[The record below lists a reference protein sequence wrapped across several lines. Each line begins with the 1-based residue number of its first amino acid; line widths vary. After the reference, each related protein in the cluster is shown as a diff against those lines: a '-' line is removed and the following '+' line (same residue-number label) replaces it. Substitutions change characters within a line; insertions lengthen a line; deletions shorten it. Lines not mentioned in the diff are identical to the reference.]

1 MIKNL
6 YLKNFALISEL
17 SINFENGLNIITGES
32 GSGKSLIFKSINFL
46 LGDRFQ
52 RENIKKNEKQCVI
65 EGEFQTDEPI
75 FIRRV
80 FNSNG
85 QSRNFVNDCPVNLD
99 ELKKVTYSFLD
110 YHGQHDNQRLFSS
123 NTHLECLDIFAG
135 NTKLLKT
142 ASEEFRHI
150 KDLNSEFEKLNKQ
163 NVVLIEKQELLSFQL
178 EEIER
183 YPYSSNSD
191 EKISQKILKFSNI
204 QTLIDDLHFCSK
216 LLIDDDDSVRSKLI
230 SINKH
235 LENLTKIEPELKN
248 LFDRIQSQL
257 LEIEDVGLELENQR
271 KIESPNSSELESL
284 NENLAH
290 LEMLKRKYGGS
301 LDSVLDTKNK
311 IVADLSQIKFNSK
324 KLNNV
329 QSEIKKRNSKF
340 NQLAEKLSVI
350 RKNVKSEFESSIK
363 NNFDKLGM
371 ENTNFKVHLTNVTD
385 MKATGIDK
393 CEFFISSSKKE
404 ELKPMGKI
412 VSGGE
417 LARIQLAIKMVLGKL
432 DPVDT
437 LILDEIDTG
446 ISGRI
451 AEFTGDVIKKL
462 SNHKQIICITHLPQ
476 IAGKGHVHF
485 KSKKIDI
492 NGQTVIEIDRLN
504 KNSRVDEI
512 ASLISGK
519 KITQAGKVRAKEI
532 LEIN

>member
-1 MIKNL
+1 
-6 YLKNFALISEL
+6 
-17 SINFENGLNIITGES
+17 
-32 GSGKSLIFKSINFL
+32 
-46 LGDRFQ
+46 
-52 RENIKKNEKQCVI
+52 
-65 EGEFQTDEPI
+65 
-75 FIRRV
+75 
-80 FNSNG
+80 
-85 QSRNFVNDCPVNLD
+85 
-99 ELKKVTYSFLD
+99 
-110 YHGQHDNQRLFSS
+110 
-123 NTHLECLDIFAG
+123 
-135 NTKLLKT
+135 
-142 ASEEFRHI
+142 
-150 KDLNSEFEKLNKQ
+150 
-163 NVVLIEKQELLSFQL
+163 
-178 EEIER
+178 
-183 YPYSSNSD
+183 
-191 EKISQKILKFSNI
+191 
-204 QTLIDDLHFCSK
+204 
-216 LLIDDDDSVRSKLI
+216 
-230 SINKH
+230 
-235 LENLTKIEPELKN
+235 
-248 LFDRIQSQL
+248 
-257 LEIEDVGLELENQR
+257 
-271 KIESPNSSELESL
+271 
-284 NENLAH
+284 
-290 LEMLKRKYGGS
+290 
-301 LDSVLDTKNK
+301 
-311 IVADLSQIKFNSK
+311 
-324 KLNNV
+324 
-329 QSEIKKRNSKF
+329 
-340 NQLAEKLSVI
+340 
-350 RKNVKSEFESSIK
+350 
-363 NNFDKLGM
+363 M